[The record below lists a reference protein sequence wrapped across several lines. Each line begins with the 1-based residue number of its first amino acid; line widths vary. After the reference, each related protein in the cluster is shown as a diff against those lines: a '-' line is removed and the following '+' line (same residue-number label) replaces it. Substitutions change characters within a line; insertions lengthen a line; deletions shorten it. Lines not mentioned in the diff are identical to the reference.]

1 MSPKRTTVK
10 ALSVKVKPAFSGTIC
25 MVVGAFVTR
34 DGTLKEIVETSQEV
48 VKVWLAIAPATGAP
62 PWNKW
67 TATDAGM
74 NPLRWQ
80 ETVEWNDA

>member
-1 MSPKRTTVK
+1 
-10 ALSVKVKPAFSGTIC
+10 

-34 DGTLKEIVETSQEV
+34 DGTLKEIVETSLEV

-62 PWNKW
+62 PWIKW

-74 NPLRWQ
+74 IPLRWQ

>member
-1 MSPKRTTVK
+1 
-10 ALSVKVKPAFSGTIC
+10 

-34 DGTLKEIVETSQEV
+34 DGTLKEIVETSLEV

-74 NPLRWQ
+74 YPLRWQ

>member
-1 MSPKRTTVK
+1 
-10 ALSVKVKPAFSGTIC
+10 

-34 DGTLKEIVETSQEV
+34 DGTLKEIVETSLEV

-74 NPLRWQ
+74 HPLRWQ